1 MAGTKVQPPSAY
13 VRVCQ
18 ECGKKQSSPRP
29 PVGLLLLV
37 PGRYAKWAE
46 RPCKFCKSPAL
57 DYGTVD
63 AKGE

>member
-29 PVGLLLLV
+29 PVGWR
-37 PGRYAKWAE
+37 RYAKWAE